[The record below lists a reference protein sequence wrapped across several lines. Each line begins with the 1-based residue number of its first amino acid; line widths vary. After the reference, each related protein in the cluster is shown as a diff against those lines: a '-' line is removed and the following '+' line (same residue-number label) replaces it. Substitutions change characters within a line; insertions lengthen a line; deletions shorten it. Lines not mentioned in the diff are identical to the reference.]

1 MNYKIKL
8 NSIQHFLFD
17 VDGVL
22 TDGTVLIDGKEY
34 LRTLHSRDSYAIQYA
49 CGLGYSVFLI
59 TGGDSEHVKKAF
71 ESLGVTSVKLRSRN
85 KLAVFQALKEEYQ
98 LKAEECL
105 YMGDDIPDIPV
116 MREVGL
122 ATAPFDAS
130 IDARAAAEYI
140 SPFYGG
146 KGAVRDVIEQ
156 TLRVQNKWMLD
167 HAYHW

>member
-59 TGGDSEHVKKAF
+59 TGGDSEHVKNAF

-122 ATAPFDAS
+122 ATVPFDAS
-130 IDARAAAEYI
+130 IDARTAAEYI

>member
-1 MNYKIKL
+1 
-8 NSIQHFLFD
+8 
-17 VDGVL
+17 
-22 TDGTVLIDGKEY
+22 
-34 LRTLHSRDSYAIQYA
+34 
-49 CGLGYSVFLI
+49 
-59 TGGDSEHVKKAF
+59 VKNAF

-130 IDARAAAEYI
+130 IDARTAAEYI